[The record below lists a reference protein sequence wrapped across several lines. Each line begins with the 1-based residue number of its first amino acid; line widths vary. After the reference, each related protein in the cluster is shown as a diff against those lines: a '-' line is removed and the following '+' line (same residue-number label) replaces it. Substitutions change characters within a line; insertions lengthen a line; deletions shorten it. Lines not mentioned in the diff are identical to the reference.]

1 MTEARASHS
10 IGSVAER
17 TGLTPALIR
26 TWEERYGAVTPD
38 RVESGHRR
46 FSDPHVRR
54 LQLLKTL
61 VDAGHR
67 IGSIAE
73 LSDDELREKAGGNRG
88 SFVRLFSAGDA
99 MDATEAIDALRAL
112 DRAAF
117 RATLE
122 RAALKLGR
130 IGMFDRFLA
139 PLMREIGDRCQSGD
153 LRMVHEHLATA
164 EVRGF
169 LDGVAGAFP
178 PTPGAP
184 ALVVGTP
191 AWQHHE
197 LGALLVAASGQAEG
211 WRVIYLGPNL
221 PAAELA
227 AATLESRA
235 RTLALSVTITE
246 ERERTLEELRTVRRL
261 LPSHVDVVVG
271 GNAAGEL
278 EAELDEI
285 GIVLIPSL
293 EAFRKQLQRLREEPG
308 ESART

>member
-1 MTEARASHS
+1 MTETRASHS

-26 TWEERYGAVTPD
+26 TWEERYAAVTPD

-46 FSDPHVRR
+46 FSDAHVRR

-67 IGSIAE
+67 IGSIAG
-73 LSDDELREKAGGNRG
+73 LSDEELGEKAGGSG
-88 SFVRLFSAGDA
+88 DSFVRLFGAGAA
-99 MDATEAIDALRAL
+99 MDASEAIEALRAL

-117 RATLE
+117 RVTLE
-122 RAALKLGR
+122 QAALKLGR
-130 IGMFDRFLA
+130 VGMFDRFLA
-139 PLMREIGDRCQSGD
+139 PLMREIGDRCQTGD

-178 PTPGAP
+178 PSPGAP

-197 LGALLVAASGQAEG
+197 LGALLAAASGQAEG

-221 PAAELA
+221 PSAELA
-227 AATLESRA
+227 AATIESSARA
-235 RTLALSVTITE
+235 LALSVTFTE
-246 ERERTLEELRTVRRL
+246 EHERTLEELRAVRRL

-271 GNAAGEL
+271 GNAAEEL
-278 EAELDEI
+278 QPELDEI
-285 GIVLIPSL
+285 GIVLSPSL
-293 EAFRKQLQRLREEPG
+293 AAFREQLHRLREQPG
-308 ESART
+308 EHAET